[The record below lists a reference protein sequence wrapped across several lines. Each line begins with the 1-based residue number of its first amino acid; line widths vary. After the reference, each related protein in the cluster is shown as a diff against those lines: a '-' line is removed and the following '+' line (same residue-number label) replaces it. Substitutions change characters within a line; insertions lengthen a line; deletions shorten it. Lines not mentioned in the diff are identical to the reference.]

1 MISCQMIIAEIM
13 KVVIMTC
20 INMAGRCK
28 RLCPLS
34 GRKVRIP
41 VSVAGVLS
49 TEPCGD
55 LYAWCCL
62 LSGMRGSMH
71 GAVYR
76 RSLLRE
82 QFPKEALS
90 SSLNNRLIGCYP
102 SLSAF
107 MMSGSCASTKSLSS
121 WQVPAL

>member
-1 MISCQMIIAEIM
+1 MIIAEIM

-20 INMAGRCK
+20 VNMAGRCK

-49 TEPCGD
+49 TEPRGD
-55 LYAWCCL
+55 LYAWCCR

-71 GAVYR
+71 GAVCMG
-76 RSLLRE
+76 LCIE
-82 QFPKEALS
+82 EASFGS
-90 SSLNNRLIGCYP
+90 SSRKRLFLHLLTIG
-102 SLSAF
+102 
-107 MMSGSCASTKSLSS
+107 
-121 WQVPAL
+121 